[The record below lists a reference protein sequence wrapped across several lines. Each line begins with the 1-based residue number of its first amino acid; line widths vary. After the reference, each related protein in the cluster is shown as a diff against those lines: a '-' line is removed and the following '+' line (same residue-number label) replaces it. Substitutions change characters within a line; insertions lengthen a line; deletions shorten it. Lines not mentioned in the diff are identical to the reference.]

1 MKKSELKE
9 IIDYLRTKINEV
21 FEEKQKVVFENQHL
35 KKVLQ
40 KQSMHIQRQQNIIRR
55 HKAELTNL
63 HRENRRKK
71 EVIHNLIGEKMQ
83 LNKELSR
90 LKNKYP
96 GIGWDYE
103 IV

>member
-9 IIDYLRTKINEV
+9 INDYLRTKINQI
-21 FEEKQKVVFENQHL
+21 FEAKQKIVFENHHL
-35 KKVLQ
+35 QKVLQ
-40 KQSMHIQRQQNIIRR
+40 KQEMHIQRQQSIIRR

-63 HRENRRKK
+63 HKENQRKK
-71 EVIHNLIGEKMQ
+71 EVIYNLIGEKME